1 MSQNTDDTT
10 LTSSQQSSQRTHVSQ
25 PPRSYTPVIDQW
37 KAHSTLT
44 KQILREYYDSI
55 GQRVPRKNEKA
66 EIFNRV
72 VGHEAQ
78 GYNMERM
85 TQWFHRYHTQRR
97 KASGI
102 QGGGFR
108 LADNGTPKVS
118 ATEKIM
124 LPHFTDYDFQQL
136 YMLKSCEP
144 VVTDG
149 LIEIW
154 ADHIKRTKE
163 DVAKWYRYTQV
174 IDQISAGQIDPP
186 ASSSAAPERVAF
198 NEVSHHLP
206 TPTPSEFSPPPK
218 PLLFSRLDWQ
228 HPAETHDSPALSDTT
243 TLKQEAVSP
252 LVPKNIPLPSVPPR
266 AASTSRLPPS
276 SNEAPPIAFLPEATD
291 KPDAQHDEL
300 GSQRMEL
307 TPSFA
312 SSPAP
317 SGPSAPSSPRLVAST
332 IDPSSRHVV
341 RPALLPSHASAP
353 VLPTLSTDSGDMN
366 TPRTKRAHHIQT
378 IKLEEAAHNLWSP
391 PLTPSSSTTRR
402 NYMQAGSKDDPICVE
417 TPPSSPE
424 KQVQDIEITDP
435 SQPGKVEPDII
446 EMEISARLPRSNEP
460 IVIEDT
466 PPPEEPNIHPRPDSP
481 MMIDDD
487 EPSTQPT
494 TLPPAPPPLNTSRT
508 QSQVL
513 DSQTLPS
520 HQETDT
526 LGLSDLRP
534 WPVLQRAMT
543 PIDLTSPPSST
554 SQLEDVG
561 PSRQEG
567 NEMPDPHRK
576 DSPVIATEPRRQ
588 ADKASENNP
597 IVTESEERQTGDGQ
611 HMELDRPGVQRTPE
625 EGEILDISSSVEE
638 GQITEVRSAPQT
650 LETAGES
657 AAAATQT
664 SVEGSSA
671 STGHRPPAL
680 DLSLQRSSSSTAPAS
695 LPRLSTENLPLHSPA
710 LSTGSSSCSK
720 HMHESRFRPAYGIHS
735 SDAASNPPLV
745 SPTTS
750 SRPPTISKLTSAV
763 SWRTIPGS
771 SPPDSPIEENR
782 GSSPIPPAPALEE
795 SYLTSI
801 PPAPAL
807 VESNLTHPAPP
818 SLDSRP
824 RNPSPW
830 TMMQSASGPL
840 TPVSP
845 DTHTIPTPAS
855 MVQDQINFERGR
867 PPSRRSSYNVSSP
880 QSGQPPLPPMSSSIH
895 YVKSPFQ
902 AFQETVMLAYLKT
915 DDDRLQRLQR
925 PDQLWRSDV
934 SKCLPDPEKLRVDNH
949 GGHDE
954 DQDMEDDDVVE
965 IPKPENLGVF
975 SLSPVTQTGLQEARD
990 LLAALRRGELSHIGM
1005 RTAPSDEA
1013 IDVEMRAMFT
1023 KPS

>member
-1 MSQNTDDTT
+1 
-10 LTSSQQSSQRTHVSQ
+10 
-25 PPRSYTPVIDQW
+25 
-37 KAHSTLT
+37 
-44 KQILREYYDSI
+44 
-55 GQRVPRKNEKA
+55 
-66 EIFNRV
+66 
-72 VGHEAQ
+72 
-78 GYNMERM
+78 
-85 TQWFHRYHTQRR
+85 
-97 KASGI
+97 
-102 QGGGFR
+102 
-108 LADNGTPKVS
+108 
-118 ATEKIM
+118 
-124 LPHFTDYDFQQL
+124 
-136 YMLKSCEP
+136 MLKSCEP

-154 ADHIKRTKE
+154 ADHIKRSKE

-266 AASTSRLPPS
+266 AASTSRLPPP

-494 TLPPAPPPLNTSRT
+494 TLPPALPPLDTSGT
-508 QSQVL
+508 QSGVL
-513 DSQTLPS
+513 DAQILPS
-520 HQETDT
+520 QQGTDT
-526 LGLSDLRP
+526 LGLSDLRT
-534 WPVLQRAMT
+534 WRVLQRAST
-543 PIDLTSPPSST
+543 PIDLTSSPPRT
-554 SQLEDVG
+554 FQPEDVG
-561 PSRQEG
+561 PSRLEE
-567 NEMPDPHRK
+567 NELPDPPWK
-576 DSPVIATEPRRQ
+576 DLSVIATEPQNQ
-588 ADKASENNP
+588 ADKASDDNS
-597 IVTESEERQTGDGQ
+597 IVAGGEQKQTGARQ
-611 HMELDRPGVQRTPE
+611 HAELDGPESPADQHAHREDEISDVPSSIE
-625 EGEILDISSSVEE
+625 EGRIPEILSPS
-638 GQITEVRSAPQT
+638 QA
-650 LETAGES
+650 LEPTGGS
-657 AAAATQT
+657 AATATQT
-664 SVEGSSA
+664 ALDGTA
-671 STGHRPPAL
+671 TSTGHRPPAL
-680 DLSLQRSSSSTAPAS
+680 DLGLQRSSSATAPSS
-695 LPRLSTENLPLHSPA
+695 LPKLSTENLPLNSPA
-710 LSTGSSSCSK
+710 LSSGSSSCSK
-720 HMHESRFRPAYGIHS
+720 HMHESRFRPMYDINS
-735 SDAASNPPLV
+735 SEATIPRLG

-750 SRPPTISKLTSAV
+750 SRPPTVAKLTSAV
-763 SWRTIPGS
+763 SWRTIPGP
-771 SPPDSPIEENR
+771 SPPDSPVEENR

-975 SLSPVTQTGLQEARD
+975 SLSPVTQNGLQEARD